1 MIRIYL
7 LTLALSF
14 GVAFSNCNSTPSNDI
29 VTINYEQIGACNGF
43 NSASGLTSAGPKAA
57 FVVFRVSSIENK
69 GSAARDF
76 TFDPNLLF
84 INGSSP
90 RAYASTRLNLAQIN
104 PFAAKSRFVA
114 KGTTETLNGAVI
126 AVASTA
132 AVDGA
137 SEANNTSYFLAYETP
152 SGGQGVVLVKKDP
165 SRTSWPSTPDCTNII
180 Y

>member
-7 LTLALSF
+7 FSLALSL
-14 GVAFSNCNSTPSNDI
+14 GLAFSSCPGTPSNNI
-29 VTINYEQIGACNGF
+29 VTINYEQVGACNGF
-43 NSASGLTSAGPKAA
+43 NSASGFTSAGPKAA
-57 FVVFRVSSIENK
+57 YVIFRVSSIENK
-69 GSAARDF
+69 GSAAVDF
-76 TFDPNLLF
+76 TFDPNRLF

-90 RAYASTRLNLAQIN
+90 RAFASTHLNLAQIN
-104 PFAAKSRFVA
+104 PFAATSRFVA

-132 AVDGA
+132 ANDGA
-137 SEANNTSYFLAYETP
+137 SEANNTSYFLVYDTP
-152 SGGQGVVLVKKDP
+152 SGGQGVALAKKDP

>member
-1 MIRIYL
+1 MTRIHL
-7 LTLALSF
+7 FTLALIL
-14 GVAFSNCNSTPSNDI
+14 GVAFSSCPPANNTVN
-29 VTINYEQIGACNGF
+29 INYEQVGACNGF
-43 NSASGLTSAGPKAA
+43 NSASGHTTAGPKAA
-57 FVVFRVSSIENK
+57 YVIFRVSSIENK
-69 GSAARDF
+69 GSGAMDF

-84 INGSSP
+84 LNGTSP
-90 RAYASTRLNLAQIN
+90 RAFASTHLNLAQIN

-132 AVDGA
+132 AIDGA

-152 SGGQGVVLVKKDP
+152 SGGQGVTLTKKDP